1 MAKRILIYTNHFY
14 PEQFKINE
22 IVKWLSDEGHEIKVI
37 TGLPNYPNGII
48 FKKDSYDPKYYN
60 ENVTIIRLPLIPRG
74 SGKMILLFFNY
85 LSYFISCIV
94 YTVYISIFN
103 KPYDIIFVHHT
114 SPILIAIHPILYSV
128 FNKKSKK
135 FLWDLDL
142 WPESL
147 ESTGFIK
154 SKIFFNLIKSCVKL
168 IYKGYDKILIG
179 SRSFERIIRKR
190 YKKKIIY
197 FPNWAE
203 KEIENN
209 IINTDLNLEYDT
221 NKFIIM
227 YTGNIGQSQSLSR
240 LVLTIDLLK
249 NNNLLWVFIG
259 GGRNKKLFIDKLNS
273 KRLLRFCKFVDHS
286 SIDKIPSHVHYA
298 DALFISLADKKI
310 FNNTVPAKLQ
320 AYMSMGKPIIGVLG
334 GEGANLILESN
345 CGIVQSNFNY
355 SSLASQILNL
365 KNKSKEERIK
375 MGLNGKDYYEK
386 KFKSSLRKVQLINIF
401 N

>member
-60 ENVTIIRLPLIPRG
+60 DNVTIKRLPLIPRG

-85 LSYFISCIV
+85 LSYFISCLV

-114 SPILIAIHPILYSV
+114 SPIMIAIHPILYSV

-190 YKKKIIY
+190 YKKEIIY

-209 IINTDLNLEYDT
+209 IINTNLNLEYDT

-249 NNNLLWVFIG
+249 NHNLLWVFIG
-259 GGRNKKLFIDKLNS
+259 GGRNKKLFIEKLTS

-298 DALFISLADKKI
+298 DALFISLADKNI

-386 KFKSSLRKVQLINIF
+386 KFKSSLRKKQLINIL